1 MRKNTFA
8 LISPPIEKLLTL
20 KHINRESGNHIDSG
34 LITKSIL
41 PKATN

>member
-8 LISPPIEKLLTL
+8 LISSPIRKLLTL
-20 KHINRESGNHIDSG
+20 KHIDSESDNHIDSE

-41 PKATN
+41 PKVTN